1 MKPSGRGMGVAALAL
16 ATAACAFNPPP
27 VPLDGRA
34 AGLERL
40 VGRWTGDYQGYGS
53 GRAGR
58 IEFTLAAGEGHAHGD
73 VLMIPR
79 TRRRPYRP
87 WRETFAAPA
96 LALSEDLT
104 IRFVAIENGEVTG
117 ELDPYRDPDCGCR
130 AHTRFRGRLWGSVIE
145 GTFVTTRQGHS
156 EAQGG
161 RWKVRRRDRS
171 WRPR

>member
-1 MKPSGRGMGVAALAL
+1 MKFSNKGMGVAALAL
-16 ATAACAFNPPP
+16 AASACAFNPPA

-34 AGLERL
+34 ADLERM
-40 VGRWTGDYQGYGS
+40 VGRWTGDYHGDGS

-79 TRRRPYRP
+79 TTRQPYRP
-87 WRETFAAPA
+87 WRETFAPPT

-104 IRFVAIENGEVTG
+104 IRFVAVENDEVTG

-130 AHTRFRGRLWGSVIE
+130 AHTRFRGRLWGNAIE
-145 GTFVTTRQGHS
+145 GTFVTYLDGHDQ
-156 EAQGG
+156 AQGG
-161 RWKVRRRDRS
+161 RWKVHRQSRS
-171 WRPR
+171 WRPL